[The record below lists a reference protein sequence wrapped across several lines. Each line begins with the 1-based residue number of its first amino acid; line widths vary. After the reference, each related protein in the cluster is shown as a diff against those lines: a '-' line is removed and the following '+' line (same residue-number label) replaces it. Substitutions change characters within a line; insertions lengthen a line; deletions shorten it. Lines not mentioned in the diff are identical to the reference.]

1 MIPCLRFEIHFCLTE
16 RVTDFG
22 RREWEK
28 CNHVNRAW
36 DPHKELKSRSHLQH
50 LHHSVQHSVH
60 PLVFLSL
67 S

>member
-1 MIPCLRFEIHFCLTE
+1 MIPCLSFEIHSCLTE

-36 DPHKELKSRSHLQH
+36 DPHTALKSRSHLQH
-50 LHHSVQHSVH
+50 LHHTRYIH
-60 PLVFLSL
+60 LC
-67 S
+67 